1 MYDQTINSTSIKTSV
16 METSIETRILK
27 VGDLIITGVIAILT
41 DSGLSSKVV
50 FLASFAFHWQYRVTS
65 SAT

>member
-27 VGDLIITGVIAILT
+27 VGDLIII
-41 DSGLSSKVV
+41 KEE
-50 FLASFAFHWQYRVTS
+50 
-65 SAT
+65 